1 MQLKPV
7 LFAGLLTV
15 LGIAVAAVDPAVKA
29 MFDKIDSDGDGSIT
43 KKEFAAQPD
52 LIKQTHLYGYGCFEQ
67 ADVNQD
73 GALSLEEY
81 DAYEEEIPCE

>member
-1 MQLKPV
+1 MKLR
-7 LFAGLLTV
+7 FAIFAALLTV
-15 LGIAVAAVDPAVKA
+15 LGIAVAAVDPAVKE
-29 MFDKIDSDGDGSIT
+29 MFDKIDTDGDGSIT
-43 KKEFAAQPD
+43 KQEIGAQPE
-52 LIKQTHLYGYGCFEQ
+52 LIKDTHLHGYGCFEQ

>member
-1 MQLKPV
+1 MKLKPAI
-7 LFAGLLTV
+7 FAALLTV
-15 LGIAVAAVDPAVKA
+15 LGIAVAAVDPAVKE
-29 MFDKIDSDGDGSIT
+29 MFDKIDTDGDGSIT
-43 KKEFAAQPD
+43 KQEFGAQPE
-52 LIKQTHLYGYGCFEQ
+52 LINETHLHGYGCFEQ

>member
-1 MQLKPV
+1 MKLKPV
-7 LFAGLLTV
+7 IFAALLTV
-15 LGIAVAAVDPAVKA
+15 LGIAVAAVDPAVKE
-29 MFDKIDSDGDGSIT
+29 MFDKIDSDADGSIT
-43 KKEFAAQPD
+43 RQEFDAQPD
-52 LIKQTHLYGYGCFEQ
+52 LIKETHLHGYGCFEQ